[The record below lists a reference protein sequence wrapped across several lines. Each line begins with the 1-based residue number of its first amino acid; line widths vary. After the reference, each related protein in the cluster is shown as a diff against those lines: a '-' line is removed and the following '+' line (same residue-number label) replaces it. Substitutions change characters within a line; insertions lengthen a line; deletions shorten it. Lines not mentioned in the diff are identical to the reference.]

1 MQALTE
7 EYQLFESAVMD
18 SQLNLAMKINE
29 TIYQSVSYAYKTDN
43 PVLTLSQQRLLARK
57 SLELAPELERTYSI
71 FARLCLVSRDF
82 EPIYSIPANRSNMH
96 VHHYSRLARLYESMQ
111 FPDPSAPH
119 PEELSQYITSLKRL
133 VVNYSEYVLQSNI
146 IANMI
151 HYDWYRADDKHL
163 YITPIIALLE
173 RIAPTLTT
181 SYSPTENSLTL
192 TTRNNTIFQRHDHD
206 ILSLLYLDT
215 LSIRAP
221 SFDLSYIHHATIS
234 HLNLRRLYQI
244 QFTEPIYLN
253 DLVTLSVSADAPSDQ
268 FLRQHIKSQQPY
280 TIVRK

>member
-1 MQALTE
+1 MCIR
-7 EYQLFESAVMD
+7 D
-18 SQLNLAMKINE
+18 S
-29 TIYQSVSYAYKTDN
+29 
-43 PVLTLSQQRLLARK
+43 
-57 SLELAPELERTYSI
+57 
-71 FARLCLVSRDF
+71 
-82 EPIYSIPANRSNMH
+82 
-96 VHHYSRLARLYESMQ
+96 YESMQ

-253 DLVTLSVSADAPSDQ
+253 DLVTLSVSANAPSDQ